1 MFPVFCKVHRLKIR
15 FLGTFP
21 KFGMWDYSHLIKKM
35 LKENFSFHVVVSAT
49 NNMQEKVNWRQIFS
63 RNLRHSH
70 ALSRYKKETRNY
82 SKQINY
88 KNLSS
93 NPLPFCQFVLTA
105 FITNSLSS
113 NKISCNS
120 LGFLSLQYKYSI
132 FVVEIVTILSAHWV
146 LGAKSK

>member
-1 MFPVFCKVHRLKIR
+1 MFPVFYKIHRSKIR

-21 KFGMWDYSHLIKKM
+21 QIWDVGLFASNKKM
-35 LKENFSFHVVVSAT
+35 LKENFNFHVVVSAT
-49 NNMQEKVNWRQIFS
+49 NNMQEIVSWRQIFS
-63 RNLRHSH
+63 RNLRRSH
-70 ALSRYKKETRNY
+70 ALSRYKKETRTY

-105 FITNSLSS
+105 FITNSLTS